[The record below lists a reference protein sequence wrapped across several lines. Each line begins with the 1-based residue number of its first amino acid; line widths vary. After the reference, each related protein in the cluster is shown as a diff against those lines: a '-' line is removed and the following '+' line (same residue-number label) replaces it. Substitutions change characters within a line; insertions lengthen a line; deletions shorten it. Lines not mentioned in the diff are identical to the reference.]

1 MAEQIIVYQA
11 CLVEDEPSHEIY
23 ANLIGHKP
31 LKVSLPTR
39 NALET
44 EIVDRSQLYSS
55 AIIPIDDDD
64 DSDNQNIKNC
74 AKEFHSIYR
83 KRLAESEAKAKA
95 TGEVTV
101 EPRNRAAHSKICLDR
116 SNKGYRMLAR
126 MKCNEGGLGK
136 ARQGILE
143 PINAMKHSRMMD
155 QTRIRRKRNRK
166 DTTRAGSSITNAR
179 MQETKA
185 ERRKRIKQETHM
197 KKAREKRARL
207 LISSDL
213 PLEYQLAYL

>member
-44 EIVDRSQLYSS
+44 QIVDRSQLYSS
-55 AIIPIDDDD
+55 AIIPIDDDC
-64 DSDNQNIKNC
+64 DNQNINC
-74 AKEFHSIYR
+74 AKEFYSIYR
-83 KRLAESEAKAKA
+83 KRLAESEAKTKA

-126 MKCNEGGLGK
+126 MGWKENEGGLGK

-143 PINAMKHSRMMD
+143 PINAMKHSRMTD
-155 QTRIRRKRNRK
+155 QTRIRRTRNRK

-197 KKAREKRARL
+197 EKAREKRARL